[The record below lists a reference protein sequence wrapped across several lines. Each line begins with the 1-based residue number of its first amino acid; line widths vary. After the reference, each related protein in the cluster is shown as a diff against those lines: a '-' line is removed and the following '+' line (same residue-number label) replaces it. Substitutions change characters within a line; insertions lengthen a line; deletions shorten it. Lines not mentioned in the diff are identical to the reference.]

1 VRKSA
6 RRIRSHVSRKII
18 ERCAQIQDGPL
29 VVIARN
35 GEAARVWGF
44 DEYLARKELAKKVK
58 PWEKRRVTVGLAQRL
73 GAIDA
78 AAPHPLTRASIYDM
92 DED

>member
-1 VRKSA
+1 
-6 RRIRSHVSRKII
+6 
-18 ERCAQIQDGPL
+18 
-29 VVIARN
+29 
-35 GEAARVWGF
+35 VWGF